1 MKWLFFDIGSTL
13 VNQEA
18 FDKYLFGYIYEMI
31 GRSGAEVTHK
41 DFDEALKRIV
51 EERSFG
57 DTAYF
62 GLVKRLT
69 EHFSKD
75 KKIILKIV
83 ERYKRYAL
91 KRYLEKMEPYPDAL
105 KTVSELSKGYKLGII
120 ANQPVGTRQR
130 LNSFGLAEYFS
141 VIVLSDQVKLKKPDK
156 GIFQLALKMAKCSPE
171 DSTMIGDRLDIDIGP
186 SKLLGFRTIRVKQ
199 GIMANLIPINDFEIP
214 DYEVNSL
221 KALLAVL

>member
-57 DTAYF
+57 GTAYF

-75 KKIILKIV
+75 KKTMLKIV

-105 KTVSELSKGYKLGII
+105 KTVSELSKRYKLGII

-130 LNSFGLAEYFS
+130 INSFGLAEYFS
-141 VIVLSDQVKLKKPDK
+141 VIVLSEQVKLKKPDK
-156 GIFQLALKMAKCSPE
+156 MIFQLALKMAKCGPE

-186 SKLLGFRTIRVKQ
+186 SKLLGFRTIRIKQ
-199 GIMANLIPINDFEIP
+199 GIMVNLNPINDFEIP

-221 KALLAVL
+221 KALLAIL